1 MWSLRTKMD
10 GTQGEAPFNEG
21 LLCAQVF
28 HRCYFY
34 QQRNCQAGIYISATF
49 PSTLMLLYLGPCTPA

>member
-1 MWSLRTKMD
+1 MD

>member
-1 MWSLRTKMD
+1 MKVSSELRCFT
-10 GTQGEAPFNEG
+10 GVTST
-21 LLCAQVF
+21 
-28 HRCYFY
+28 H